1 MRNLSG
7 HYSKYQG
14 LLSKTLLNAQTN
26 KHFLA
31 KNYFLLANRQKR
43 LKAQALTKQ
52 MKTLKDMGLC
62 WSYKK
67 CMIVMYAGISL
78 FSVSMADP
86 SYFGKKVIEKYFSV
100 EVGSTEIEPKRNN
113 QLFFYCTALSI

>member
-14 LLSKTLLNAQTN
+14 LLCKTLLNAQTN
-26 KHFLA
+26 KHFLS
-31 KNYFLLANRQKR
+31 KNYFLLMNRQKR
-43 LKAQALTKQ
+43 LKTKALTKQ
-52 MKTLKDMGLC
+52 LKTLKDMGLC

-67 CMIVMYAGISL
+67 CIFVMYAGISL

-86 SYFGKKVIEKYFSV
+86 SYFGKKVSNYFSV
-100 EVGSTEIEPKRNN
+100 EVGSTEIDSKRNN